1 MTAYC
6 TEASLAIHVVEV
18 YVAEISVT
26 QPGTVLLDRK
36 VFSFDELFFLAVINA
51 KSN

>member
-1 MTAYC
+1 MTTYC

-18 YVAEISVT
+18 HVAETSVT
-26 QPGTVLLDRK
+26 QPGTMFLDRK
-36 VFSFDELFFLAVINA
+36 VFSFDELFFLAIITA